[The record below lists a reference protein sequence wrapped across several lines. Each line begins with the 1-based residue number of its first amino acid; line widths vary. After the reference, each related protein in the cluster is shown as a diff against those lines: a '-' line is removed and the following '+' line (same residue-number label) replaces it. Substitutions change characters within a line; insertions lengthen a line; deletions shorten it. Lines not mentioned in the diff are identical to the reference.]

1 MKTLYIVPILAIMLA
16 VAGCTSGSRG
26 KTVNV
31 IEPTP
36 VLEAEAPPAEIVKP
50 VEVIVVAPKD
60 EPTTT
65 NGTRIDAVS
74 FLGALVKSGCEID
87 KAEYKEVIRGG
98 GIIVSCKGST
108 DPLEMDGLEG
118 L

>member
-1 MKTLYIVPILAIMLA
+1 MKALFVIQVLAILLA
-16 VAGCTSGSRG
+16 TGCTSGSRG

-36 VLEAEAPPAEIVKP
+36 VLEAEAPPAEIVAP
-50 VEVIVVAPKD
+50 VEVIVVAPK
-60 EPTTT
+60 EQPTT
-65 NGTRIDAVS
+65 NDSRIDAVS
-74 FLGALVKSGCEID
+74 FLDALVKSGCEID

-98 GIIVSCKGST
+98 GIVVTCKGNV
-108 DPLEMDGLEG
+108 DPLELDGLEG

>member
-26 KTVNV
+26 KTVYV
-31 IEPTP
+31 TEETP
-36 VLEAEAPPAEIVKP
+36 LIEAEAPPAEVVEP
-50 VEVIVVAPKD
+50 VEVIVVAPED
-60 EPTTT
+60 EPTT

-74 FLGALVKSGCEID
+74 FLDALVKSGCEID

-108 DPLEMDGLEG
+108 DPLEMDGLDG

>member
-1 MKTLYIVPILAIMLA
+1 MKTLYIIPILAIVLA

-36 VLEAEAPPAEIVKP
+36 TETAETAPIETPVTVTVAVPEAQ
-50 VEVIVVAPKD
+50 
-60 EPTTT
+60 PTTT
-65 NGTRIDAVS
+65 NSTRIDAVS
-74 FLGALVKSGCEID
+74 FLDALVKSGCEID

-98 GIIVSCKGST
+98 GIVVTCKGNL
-108 DPLEMDGLEG
+108 DPLELEGLEG